1 MRKTFLPDGGVRSI
15 IHFLPLYF
23 CSVQILFSWM
33 PHILVHWGKKLGRHG
48 DAGIRSTH
56 RTINPSAN
64 HACGERAGSYRR
76 TASMACRSVGDLRT
90 AHRTFAGNHAGRLY
104 NSPLAIIHP
113 CLFSPTPVPR
123 EPPHQCCLVLV
134 NPWKLLVLSQPI
146 QNIHHCL
153 KESVAFS
160 RPWYVFSLRGKQ
172 LKYKSYI
179 SSKPR
184 LTEDLS
190 H

>member
-1 MRKTFLPDGGVRSI
+1 MQGSEAHTGPSTLAQTMHVVNGLAVTEEQRQWHADR
-15 IHFLPLYF
+15 
-23 CSVQILFSWM
+23 
-33 PHILVHWGKKLGRHG
+33 LV
-48 DAGIRSTH
+48 
-56 RTINPSAN
+56 
-64 HACGERAGSYRR
+64 
-76 TASMACRSVGDLRT
+76 
-90 AHRTFAGNHAGRLY
+90 TFAANHAGRLY
-104 NSPLAIIHP
+104 NAPFAIIHP

-134 NPWKLLVLSQPI
+134 NPWKLLVLSQPV
-146 QNIHHCL
+146 QHIHHCL

-179 SSKPR
+179 SNKPR